1 MLAGGFLPTR
11 EVQKARFKLRKALG
25 GKNLKSWISYLVFVV
40 IKKCPSGRWYR
51 RMSLDLLINEK
62 KSINQQI
69 LIEENDFTLKG
80 PRNLVLG
87 DQRNIH
93 GNSSKSTK
101 QL

>member
-1 MLAGGFLPTR
+1 
-11 EVQKARFKLRKALG
+11 
-25 GKNLKSWISYLVFVV
+25 
-40 IKKCPSGRWYR
+40 
-51 RMSLDLLINEK
+51 MSLDLLINEK